1 MCGRVFSASLVT
13 APMKPPMEKQRQTKH
28 KETIKHKI
36 AHKFREGNKKGHRAE
51 GQGGDADLKWKHRG
65 QRGQYSRQISSMTE
79 TEAGIAWEEGG
90 AGSRL
95 VTLCAVSEGVG
106 KQSPKAGL
114 EG

>member
-1 MCGRVFSASLVT
+1 
-13 APMKPPMEKQRQTKH
+13 MEAQ
-28 KETIKHKI
+28 
-36 AHKFREGNKKGHRAE
+36 
-51 GQGGDADLKWKHRG
+51 G
-65 QRGQYSRQISSMTE
+65 QRGQYSRQISSVPE

-95 VTLCAVSEGVG
+95 VILCAASEGVG